1 MVANSTCELTLLSS
15 CLLSHTSLIIVN
27 SIADFG
33 LARDVYNTEYYRV
46 HGEDFLPLR
55 WLAPEC
61 IMEGVFSSKSDVWAF
76 GILMYEIVGLG
87 QKPYPSM
94 DNSQVLTHVRNGGTP
109 AKPAYCPDP
118 LYKIMQLCWA
128 YDKEQRPTFADILS
142 MFEKL
147 RDKIEFQVGCIFWF

>member
-1 MVANSTCELTLLSS
+1 MLENTAPPP
-15 CLLSHTSLIIVN
+15 LILKNGKIKC
-27 SIADFG
+27 SPSDFG
-33 LARDVYNTEYYRV
+33 LARDVYNSDYYKV

-94 DNSQVLTHVRNGGTP
+94 ENSQVTQSLQRTT
-109 AKPAYCPDP
+109 K
-118 LYKIMQLCWA
+118 LQIM
-128 YDKEQRPTFADILS
+128 
-142 MFEKL
+142 
-147 RDKIEFQVGCIFWF
+147 